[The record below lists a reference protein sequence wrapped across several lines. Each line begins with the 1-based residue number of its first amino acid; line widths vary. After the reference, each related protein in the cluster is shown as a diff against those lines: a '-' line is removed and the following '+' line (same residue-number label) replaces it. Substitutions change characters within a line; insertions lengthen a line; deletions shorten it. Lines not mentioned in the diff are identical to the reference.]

1 MIIDGTWNLDEN
13 IDKMQNEMTN
23 VINRMAKD

>member
-23 VINRMAKD
+23 VINRMAED